1 MTEPIDVSVSGHSV
15 VVAGMIEVTIET
27 DDAGQSVTDGGQPVT
42 VATIVVSDMVEID
55 TAGYSYC
62 TT

>member
-15 VVAGMIEVTIET
+15 VVPGMTEVTTET
-27 DDAGQSVTDGGQPVT
+27 EDAGQSVTDGGQPVT
-42 VATIVVSDMVEID
+42 VATIVVSDMVEMD